1 MKLRPAIADALAILV
16 FVTIG
21 LLSHHGDLS
30 VAGYARDALPFLG
43 CWFGAALAFRLYSR
57 PGWWRLAATWAV
69 GVPVAVLVRALGLGR
84 HLGSKEGAFLVVSLV
99 TVGVL
104 VVAFRL
110 LSSRV
115 LRASP
120 SQRR

>member
-1 MKLRPAIADALAILV
+1 MPPRTAIADALAILV

-21 LLSHHGDLS
+21 LLSHHGDLT

-43 CWFGAALAFRLYSR
+43 CWFGAALVFRLYSR
-57 PGWWRLAATWAV
+57 PGRWRLAATWAV
-69 GVPVAVLVRALGLGR
+69 GVPLGVLVRALVLGR
-84 HLGSKEGAFLVVSLV
+84 HLGSKEAAFLVVSLV

-104 VVAFRL
+104 VIVFRL

-115 LRASP
+115 LPSSP
-120 SQRR
+120 